1 MVMLRDMTLADVDD
15 VVAIEQK
22 LQHFP
27 WSRENFS
34 DAVSN
39 GYLCYVD
46 ESQDLLRGYAIL
58 MPLIDEMELLN
69 ITVAESQQRK
79 GLGRKMLKEM
89 LRIASALE
97 MKRMFLEVRLSNLA
111 AISLY
116 DSVGFCKIGTRSNY
130 YQNKNSSEDALVM
143 VCELM
148 GDINGQT

>member
-1 MVMLRDMTLADVDD
+1 MLRDMILADVDD

-34 DAVSN
+34 DAVNN

-46 ESQDLLRGYAIL
+46 ESQDMLRGYVIL

-69 ITVAESQQRK
+69 ITVEESQQRK
-79 GLGRKMLKEM
+79 GLGREMLKEM
-89 LRIASALE
+89 LRIASTLE

-116 DSVGFCKIGTRSNY
+116 ESVGFCIIGKRCNY
-130 YQNKNSSEDALVM
+130 YQSNYGSEDALVM
-143 VCELM
+143 ACELM

>member
-1 MVMLRDMTLADVDD
+1 MLRDMTLADVDD

-27 WSRENFS
+27 WTRKNFS

-46 ESQDLLRGYAIL
+46 ESQDMLRGYTIL
-58 MPLIDEMELLN
+58 MPLVDEMELLN

-79 GLGRKMLKEM
+79 GLGRQMLKEM
-89 LRIASALE
+89 LRIASTLE

-130 YQNKNSSEDALVM
+130 YQNNSGSEDALVM
-143 VCELM
+143 ACELM
-148 GDINGQT
+148 GKINGQT